1 MVNRETVLLAHHENG
16 AGVLERGDKIV
27 LEVDDEGGVTIA
39 LEGSGNGEQTV
50 EESRGRRQANALVSK
65 LMVSQKGC
73 SSYTTPDRSSRRR
86 ANQALPNVALQ
97 PRQLGWVI
105 RATPVRLA
113 QLGSLRAR
121 LSWMLL
127 EGHYRC
133 EAVFPE
139 LLLLDR
145 Q

>member
-1 MVNRETVLLAHHENG
+1 MVNRETVLLVHHDNG

-27 LEVDDEGGVTIA
+27 LEVDDEGGVMIV
-39 LEGSGNGEQTV
+39 LEGNGNGEEAVQ
-50 EESRGRRQANALVSK
+50 ESRGRRLANALVSK
-65 LMVSQKGC
+65 LMVSQNGR
-73 SSYTTPDRSSRRR
+73 SSYTTPNRSLRRS

-97 PRQLGWVI
+97 PGQLGWVI
-105 RATPVRLA
+105 RAPPVRLA
-113 QLGSLRAR
+113 QLDSLRTR

-133 EAVFPE
+133 EAGFPK